1 MKRDGQTGDMTL
13 GAMGFKVMGFNEMPF
28 RVKVDRKSGYDFFG
42 TQPLT
47 PLRTNLDRTMQMP
60 HKPVQF

>member
-1 MKRDGQTGDMTL
+1 MTL